1 MSRLL
6 ARLDHELAGCRD
18 PLRRAELAAER
29 GCHLARVGDSA
40 GAQQIAAELRR
51 EHGDGRASRIAVRI
65 MLLEGLILFFD
76 NMDPQAT
83 DRILRA
89 HTVALA
95 WRHDDLIRLTAS
107 WLAHMQFVLGDFA
120 AMMNSLGACFDR
132 PGTCLEASSRV
143 CVVVGIAQQ
152 FAGDSRAARPWYERA
167 RREAIVLGDDATIG
181 ALVFNRP
188 AMALV
193 TLRLDAL
200 RGRLDAEELRMTAI
214 GVESAWAYCLG
225 ARQFSLM
232 QLMQACRARVAM
244 LSGEAAQAV
253 ALYDEL
259 LQPARTRFGFHADR
273 AMLELE
279 RAACLAAAGRG
290 EDARVA
296 FDALDPAVHAQLAL
310 EDQLLFLL
318 QHAALAHALGL
329 AERAAAW
336 AGTLAEVQG
345 RYDSEIGRLKT
356 ALAGLSL
363 SRLAA

>member
-6 ARLDHELAGCRD
+6 ERLDRELAGCRD
-18 PLRRAELAAER
+18 AFQRAELAAER
-29 GCHLARVGDSA
+29 ACYLARAGDI
-40 GAQQIAAELRR
+40 GAAQSVAADLRR

-76 NMDPQAT
+76 NMDPAAT

-107 WLAHMQFVLGDFA
+107 WLAHMQFVLGDFG

-200 RGRLDAEELRMTAI
+200 RGRLDADDLRMTAI

-259 LQPARTRFGFHADR
+259 LRPAQTRFGFHADR
-273 AMLELE
+273 AMLEIE
-279 RAACLAAAGRG
+279 RAACLAAAGRTG
-290 EDARVA
+290 EAQAA
-296 FDALDPAVHAQLAL
+296 FDALDPAMHPELAL

-318 QHAALAHALGL
+318 QHAALAHALGH

-336 AGTLAEVQG
+336 SAALADVQG
-345 RYDSEIGRLKT
+345 RYDSEIGRLKA

>member
-29 GCHLARVGDSA
+29 GCHLARVGDIA
-40 GAQQIAAELRR
+40 AAQNVAAELRR

-76 NMDPQAT
+76 NMDPLSA

-89 HTVALA
+89 HTVAMA

-107 WLAHMQFVLGDFA
+107 WLAHMHFVRGDFA
-120 AMMNSLGACFDR
+120 AMLQALGACFDR
-132 PGTCLEASSRV
+132 PGACLEASSRV
-143 CVVVGIAQQ
+143 CVVVANAHQL
-152 FAGDSRAARPWYERA
+152 AGQSQAARPWYERA
-167 RREAIVLGDDATIG
+167 RQEAITLGDDATIG
-181 ALVFNRP
+181 ALVYNRP
-188 AMALV
+188 ALSLV

-200 RGRLDAEELRMTAI
+200 HGRIDADAVGLAAI
-214 GVESAWAYCLG
+214 GIESALAYCLG
-225 ARQFSLM
+225 AQQYSLM
-232 QLMQACRARVAM
+232 QLLHVGRARVAM
-244 LSGEAAQAV
+244 LAGETARAL

-259 LQPARTRFGFHADR
+259 LQPSDLRFSFHADR
-273 AMLELE
+273 LLLELE
-279 RAACLAAAGRG
+279 RVACLHAAGRG
-290 EDARVA
+290 DEALAAFERLDVA
-296 FDALDPAVHAQLAL
+296 AHPQLAM

-318 QHAALAHALGL
+318 QHAQLAQALGRADLAAGWAAALADA
-329 AERAAAW
+329 R
-336 AGTLAEVQG
+336 G
-345 RYDSEIGRLKT
+345 RYDSEIDRLKT